1 MKMLPLHS
9 LVLTS
14 TAYPAR
20 QVMQSDAEG
29 PVQPLQDWWQAAET
43 EKNIYLYLDFN
54 NVFSFAVVNTTTSVV
69 QEKGPINGCV
79 CVCVC

>member
-14 TAYPAR
+14 TAYPAW

-54 NVFSFAVVNTTTSVV
+54 NVFSFAVVNLL
-69 QEKGPINGCV
+69 ILHCV
-79 CVCVC
+79 PKKWAP